1 MKKDINQL
9 IKEIEN
15 AGGRVLKSE
24 TRNMIINQY
33 VKMFIPDIIETDKYE
48 PYRGRYK

>member
-1 MKKDINQL
+1 MKKEIEQL
-9 IKEIEN
+9 IKEIED

-33 VKMFIPDIIETDKYE
+33 IRMFIPDIIKTDKYE
-48 PYRGRYK
+48 PYEKRYK